1 MLLVHGLHDTPG
13 GFKRMQ
19 RHLEAA
25 GVGPAEAVA
34 LSPNDGSVPLLTLAE
49 QVRAAAAELFART
62 YAPRIDVVGFSM
74 GALASRCWMQLLGG
88 ARGVR
93 RFVSISGPHAGTWMA
108 YLSNR
113 EGVRDMRPGSAL
125 LRQLDA
131 AQDAWGDVEVHVLYT
146 PLDLMILPAK
156 SSLLEKARSARSVP
170 VVLHPLMLYD
180 GRVLREV
187 TRLLTE

>member
-1 MLLVHGLHDTPG
+1 M
-13 GFKRMQ
+13 R

-25 GVGPAEAVA
+25 GTGPTEAVA
-34 LSPNDGSVPLLTLAE
+34 LTPNNGTVPLPALAE
-49 QVRAAAAELFART
+49 QVRDGAAQLFART

-88 ARGVR
+88 AGSVR

-108 YLSNR
+108 YLSGR
-113 EGVRDMRPGSAL
+113 AGVRDMRPGSEL
-125 LRQLDA
+125 LKRLDA
-131 AQDAWGDVEVHVLYT
+131 DDASWSKVEVHVLYT

-156 SSLLEKARSARSVP
+156 SSLLRRARTARSVP

-187 TRLLTE
+187 SRLLTAPDGAFD